1 MSVSFSELNAVRYT
15 AWREESEFFQAEKEL
30 LIPLLK
36 SNQVSCALDIGCG
49 QGTLTRRLRSFVPDV
64 TGLDRDER
72 SIELARCH
80 PDTDD
85 IAYVHD
91 DFLTRPLPEGSFDLV
106 TSVAALHHMDTAALE
121 RMSGLL
127 RPGGVL
133 AVIGLARGSSLV
145 DVALTVPAVIG
156 TRLHLVASSWRRRCC
171 PSTETYRSPVI
182 WPPPVTYRDI
192 RSLAGRL
199 LPQARYRRHLYWRY
213 SLIWSKPS

>member
-1 MSVSFSELNAVRYT
+1 MRDHTDDWWSHNLHYHSVILDSVPTGCQR
-15 AWREESEFFQAEKEL
+15 
-30 LIPLLK
+30 
-36 SNQVSCALDIGCG
+36 ALDIGCG
-49 QGTLTRRLRSFVPDV
+49 QGALTRRLRSFVPDV

-72 SIELARCH
+72 SIELACCH
-80 PDTDD
+80 PDADD
-85 IAYVHD
+85 IADVHD

-106 TSVAALHHMDTAALE
+106 TSVAALHHMDAAAALE

-133 AVIGLARGSSLV
+133 AVVGLARGSSLA

-156 TRLHLVASSWRRRCC
+156 TRIHLVASGWHRRRCL
-171 PSTETYRSPVI
+171 SAETYRSPVI

-192 RSLAGRL
+192 RFLAGRL
-199 LPQARYRRHLYWRY
+199 LPQTRYRRHLYWRY

>member
-1 MSVSFSELNAVRYT
+1 M
-15 AWREESEFFQAEKEL
+15 
-30 LIPLLK
+30 
-36 SNQVSCALDIGCG
+36 
-49 QGTLTRRLRSFVPDV
+49 PDV

-72 SIELARCH
+72 CIELARSR
-80 PDTDD
+80 PDADD

-91 DFLTRPLPEGSFDLV
+91 DFLTRPLSEGSFDLV
-106 TSVAALHHMDTAALE
+106 TSVAALHHMDTAAALE

-156 TRLHLVASSWRRRCC
+156 GRLHLVASDWHRRRC
-171 PSTETYRSPVI
+171 PSAETYQSPVI

-192 RSLAGRL
+192 WSLAGRIL
-199 LPQARYRRHLYWRY
+199 TQARYRRHLYWRY